1 MGCLAEFV
9 TKNYQVVEKLLK
21 AGAISLT
28 LKQQYEIYQY
38 YNTTSHIKSKMQRYE
53 NTAEAMGVTTRWVMK
68 SVNEMKKAV

>member
-21 AGAISLT
+21 AGAVSIT

-38 YNTTSHIKSKMQRYE
+38 FNTTSHIKSRMQRYE
-53 NTAEAMGVTTRWVMK
+53 NTAEAMKVSLNTVRRAVD
-68 SVNEMKKAV
+68 EMKKAV